1 MFGGSVYDDMKVSRA
16 KKMRDGIAFFTVA
29 ATMFECV
36 VFSAIA
42 PMLPKGQLP
51 YPWNV
56 VFGVGLLAFIMAA
69 GVGAGIM
76 HARYRIRRAEAYIA
90 EVKSMA
96 DQIKSN
102 PLPSGV
108 IWSGA
113 ADIFIVEHRT
123 INPLRNDKRY
133 KAVNAK
139 NLLLGVRQVKG
150 PEKTISYYVRVDAG
164 SVEVMGLTVKLSNY
178 KELPH
183 DSLLS
188 VALVDEGEKVKLTY
202 RGVGA
207 IYIAPKKRGLEP
219 AEDSEVLAAAMAA
232 AARVDVAGDVQM
244 IDYTQ
249 EVL

>member
-29 ATMFECV
+29 AAMFECV

-51 YPWNV
+51 HPWNII
-56 VFGVGLLAFIMAA
+56 FGVSLLAFIMAA

-76 HARYRIRRAEAYIA
+76 HARHRIRRAEDYIA

-96 DQIKSN
+96 DQIKSK

-133 KAVNAK
+133 KAISAK

-150 PEKTISYYVRVDAG
+150 PEKTISYYVRMDTG
-164 SVEVMGLTVKLSNY
+164 PVEVMGLTVKLSNY

-183 DSLLS
+183 SSLLS
-188 VALVDEGEKVKLTY
+188 VGFVDDGEKVRLRY
-202 RGVGA
+202 DIIGD
-207 IYIAPKKRGLEP
+207 IYITPKGRGFRP
-219 AEDSEVLAAAMAA
+219 AEDGEVFAAAMVA
-232 AARVDVAGDVQM
+232 AARVDVADDVPM
-244 IDYTQ
+244 IDPTQ